1 MAFIALPLFVC
12 KMEMESD
19 ELLYDEPNPE
29 EEEEVDHDLAGVDVD
44 GLLGDDDQSMAGQS
58 DVESATVTAETES
71 EEVLDTNYV
80 EEAICAEEEY
90 QEDAENEDVKDNA
103 EESMD
108 QEQQDPDQT
117 IEDNEVTRSNVC
129 CFNYYLKLN
138 HI

>member
-58 DVESATVTAETES
+58 DVESATATAETES

-90 QEDAENEDVKDNA
+90 QEDAETDDVKDNA